1 VLQADGGTRT
11 AAITGAFLAARLAVQ
26 RLLDDRRIAE
36 NPINDSVAAVSVGLF
51 QGLELL
57 DLAYVEDKDAEVDF
71 NIVMTGRGNFVEVQG
86 TGEEAT
92 FTQDQ
97 LQSLLALAR
106 QGLQELASLQAAFLA
121 QALLAR

>member
-1 VLQADGGTRT
+1 
-11 AAITGAFLAARLAVQ
+11 
-26 RLLDDRRIAE
+26 
-36 NPINDSVAAVSVGLF
+36 
-51 QGLELL
+51 
-57 DLAYVEDKDAEVDF
+57 
-71 NIVMTGRGNFVEVQG
+71 MTGRGNFVEVQG